1 MYSGLTKSPVDKI
14 PHDDSLSPIVNVL
27 SKSVTTWIELSPQY
41 LILLVILSLQII
53 INTSNIIIISYH
65 EKIGHK
71 KNDIIN
77 EKQFNGEKNNYF
89 TDIIKTKDDNIAI
102 SGYTD
107 SKINDKEYGQEDG
120 WILKLNKNKEI
131 IWQQIYGTELKDQFN
146 AIIENLNGDFTVV
159 GFSETEDNSQ
169 DGIIVRF
176 DSTGNVLA
184 SQQLKG
190 DKSDLF
196 EDLLEDQNGIIYVVG
211 STRSSN
217 LNSTPAQGK
226 DSLFVKYEMYFA
238 VEKEENENAVI
249 STDKENAKPGKTITI
264 KVDLEE
270 GYKVD
275 TIKVIDE
282 NGNEI
287 VPGVNNT
294 FIMPNSNVKIIVETS
309 KIIDQIKNPET
320 TDFITIFFALFII
333 SCLSFLL
340 YIKKKEN

>member
-107 SKINDKEYGQEDG
+107 SKI
-120 WILKLNKNKEI
+120 
-131 IWQQIYGTELKDQFN
+131 
-146 AIIENLNGDFTVV
+146 
-159 GFSETEDNSQ
+159 S
-169 DGIIVRF
+169 
-176 DSTGNVLA
+176 
-184 SQQLKG
+184 
-190 DKSDLF
+190 
-196 EDLLEDQNGIIYVVG
+196 
-211 STRSSN
+211 
-217 LNSTPAQGK
+217 
-226 DSLFVKYEMYFA
+226 
-238 VEKEENENAVI
+238 
-249 STDKENAKPGKTITI
+249 DKENAKPGETVTI

-287 VPGVNNT
+287 VIGVNNT
-294 FIMPNSNVKIIVETS
+294 FIMPNFNVKIIVEAS

>member
-1 MYSGLTKSPVDKI
+1 MVK
-14 PHDDSLSPIVNVL
+14 
-27 SKSVTTWIELSPQY
+27 
-41 LILLVILSLQII
+41 
-53 INTSNIIIISYH
+53 
-65 EKIGHK
+65 
-71 KNDIIN
+71 
-77 EKQFNGEKNNYF
+77 KNNYF

-102 SGYTD
+102 SRYTD
-107 SKINDKEYGQEDG
+107 SKINDKEYGQEDS

-159 GFSETEDNSQ
+159 GFSENEDNSQ

-226 DSLFVKYEMYFA
+226 DSLIVKYEMYFA

-249 STDKENAKPGKTITI
+249 STDKKNAKPGETVTI

-287 VPGVNNT
+287 VLGVNNT

>member
-1 MYSGLTKSPVDKI
+1 MAI
-14 PHDDSLSPIVNVL
+14 
-27 SKSVTTWIELSPQY
+27 
-41 LILLVILSLQII
+41 
-53 INTSNIIIISYH
+53 
-65 EKIGHK
+65 K

-107 SKINDKEYGQEDG
+107 SKI
-120 WILKLNKNKEI
+120 
-131 IWQQIYGTELKDQFN
+131 
-146 AIIENLNGDFTVV
+146 
-159 GFSETEDNSQ
+159 S
-169 DGIIVRF
+169 
-176 DSTGNVLA
+176 
-184 SQQLKG
+184 
-190 DKSDLF
+190 
-196 EDLLEDQNGIIYVVG
+196 
-211 STRSSN
+211 
-217 LNSTPAQGK
+217 
-226 DSLFVKYEMYFA
+226 
-238 VEKEENENAVI
+238 
-249 STDKENAKPGKTITI
+249 DKENAKPGETVTI

-287 VPGVNNT
+287 VLGVNNT